1 MHVQLISLYLT
12 LYGCAFEGLRNL
24 IPGFS
29 DLSVLKQPDKK

>member
-1 MHVQLISLYLT
+1 MELIGVYLT

-29 DLSVLKQPDKK
+29 DLSVLKKADKI